1 MQKLAMSQQQICEKY
16 HSKWNPIKP
25 NEMVAIAL
33 QTLGQQPINASR
45 VILREGETISWFIFC
60 GEYSDAVDFYQPM
73 HASHLDQY
81 LPQVIPYLALD
92 HGFNFIIDNEGYED
106 VWCEITE
113 KD

>member
-45 VILREGETISWFIFC
+45 VILREGETISWFIFVVNIRMQLIFINLC
-60 GEYSDAVDFYQPM
+60 M
-73 HASHLDQY
+73 HRIWINIY
-81 LPQVIPYLALD
+81 L
-92 HGFNFIIDNEGYED
+92 
-106 VWCEITE
+106 
-113 KD
+113 K